1 MVSLPFTMRMV
12 SFSGLW
18 AADRLDLPFTMLTTV
33 SSPQDWETAASI
45 STGYFASRASTRGV
59 VSTSAAWSLMS
70 S

>member
-33 SSPQDWETAASI
+33 SSPQDWETAI

-59 VSTSAAWSLMS
+59 VSTSAAWSLIS